1 MARFH
6 GHGDKVAYFF
16 IAVSVYLLLRAF
28 AEAKVS
34 SLTVE
39 LLYFSIA
46 ISLLTSNV
54 PRVVDVP
61 LHFAYP
67 LRCVELFSF
76 LLAVAAFFLLCAR
89 RFLL

>member
-16 IAVSVYLLLRAF
+16 IAVGVYLLLRAF

-39 LLYFSIA
+39 LLYVSIA

-61 LHFAYP
+61 HQPRLDLIEAYYGRVRP
-67 LRCVELFSF
+67 GP
-76 LLAVAAFFLLCAR
+76 
-89 RFLL
+89 